1 MSPDGYEKTPAG
13 ELFYALRSIE
23 KDKNLTPYQSE
34 LINRSAE
41 MINALDVLTYQCVI
55 ACKRMGFVYD
65 EASKHNEFH
74 EAFMWLQEKG
84 SDAYAATMAVSQYE
98 FLKGVESRLKDLV
111 NFYEARNNNGQ
122 S

>member
-1 MSPDGYEKTPAG
+1 MNMKKTPAG
-13 ELFYALRSIE
+13 ELFYALRGIE
-23 KDKNLTPYQSE
+23 KDKNLTPHQLE
-34 LINRSAE
+34 LVKRSAS

-65 EASKHNEFH
+65 ETSKHNEFH

-84 SDAYAATMAVSQYE
+84 ADSYAATMAGSQYE
-98 FLKGVESRLKDLV
+98 FLKGVESRVKDLV
-111 NFYEARNNNGQ
+111 NFYETRNNNGQ